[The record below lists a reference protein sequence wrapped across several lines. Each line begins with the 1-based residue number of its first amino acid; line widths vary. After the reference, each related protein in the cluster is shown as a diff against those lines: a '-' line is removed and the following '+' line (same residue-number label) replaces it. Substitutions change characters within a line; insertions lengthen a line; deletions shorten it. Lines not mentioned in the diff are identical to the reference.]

1 MRAIAGAI
9 SDQLVGQK
17 GSAVDSVNFSDAKAQ
32 LSALVDRVEAGE
44 EVTILRR
51 GRAVAKLVPADG
63 PKKGITPEM
72 LERLRDLRARMPMY
86 EDPDGLSFV
95 ERMRREDRL

>member
-1 MRAIAGAI
+1 M
-9 SDQLVGQK
+9 
-17 GSAVDSVNFSDAKAQ
+17 DSVNFSEAKAQ
-32 LSALVDRVEAGE
+32 LSALVDRAEAGE

-51 GRAVAKLVPADG
+51 GRAVAKLVPAAG

-72 LERLRDLRARMPMY
+72 LERLRALTSKMPMY
-86 EDPDGLSFV
+86 QDPDGLSFV